1 MNEEMVITIVVS
13 VVVANMINKI
23 VVNPVIN
30 RIFGGSKKYKSV
42 EEIQANLP
50 ASSNSESK

>member
-30 RIFGGSKKYKSV
+30 RIFGGSKKYKSA

-50 ASSNSESK
+50 ACSNSESK